1 MWQSNEDFQHDT
13 ETLLYRQPS
22 HTHNAK
28 EARQKTE
35 PRRLYFLYVI
45 AATILFLTA
54 TLLMLL
60 LVFLPSKSHNQTRSC
75 GSSAAE
81 ARSLDCKFD
90 IMSFSWLA
98 PSCFDDDLAAEFEH
112 LQTWQWSLSPLT
124 AIKHGGNKDNN
135 TNKNN
140 MTFVDAA
147 TVQLGEHESL
157 YVSQEYHIQH
167 CIYMWKKLHRAF
179 LGVRQLDAYIW
190 DFAHTEHCGRM
201 LSEGNESRVATR
213 ILRKFPACLSSHLRN
228 AAG

>member
-1 MWQSNEDFQHDT
+1 MWQSKEDFQPDT
-13 ETLLYRQPS
+13 ETLLCPQWS

-28 EARQKTE
+28 EERPKTE
-35 PRRLYFLYVI
+35 SWHFHFLYAK
-45 AATILFLTA
+45 AAAILLLTA
-54 TLLMLL
+54 TIVMLL
-60 LVFLPSKSHNQTRSC
+60 LVILPLKSHAQTRSC
-75 GSSAAE
+75 GSSVNE
-81 ARSLDCKFD
+81 ARSLGCKFD

-98 PSCFDDDLAAEFEH
+98 PSCYDDDLTTEFQH

-124 AIKHGGNKDNN
+124 ATKHGGNKDNN
-135 TNKNN
+135 DNK
-140 MTFVDAA
+140 TFLDAA
-147 TVQLGEHESL
+147 TVRLGEHESL

-190 DFAHTEHCGRM
+190 DYAHTEHCGRM

-213 ILRKFPACLSSHLRN
+213 ILRKFPACLSSRLGA